1 MKKKLALILA
11 LVLVLALFAGCGG
24 TNAGNTGNNA
34 ANSTPESS
42 NAANSTDEVE
52 ATPTEEPSP
61 YNYAAGKYEVNQAG
75 YPTEKYV
82 YELPLSTTGESF
94 TKWTTCYTPQFI
106 PEDGW
111 GAIET
116 WAGVREMTG
125 VTIEY
130 DVVPSD
136 TRKQNFSV
144 LLASDALEDIMDQA
158 TYFYSGTPLQAIS
171 EGYFVNLIDYTDYM
185 PCYLYEAY
193 TRSLNSR
200 DVMDR
205 VYYDDQTMVS
215 MTGMIVE
222 PAPGMGLVV
231 RQDWMD
237 DLGLGKAADITTYD
251 ELTDLLTAYKTLDS
265 NCFPMWIHDTI
276 EIATTTF
283 SGFNTM
289 MYAKTMTYIR
299 VVDNKVEF
307 CGTTNDDRDAMTLLN
322 SWYSKGF
329 IDPNYTTHTSSFD
342 STPLTSN
349 GLVGVMPVPPAS
361 IGTMETTNIDPDCR
375 WEAIPVTKKT
385 DDQILQYGHKPGNF
399 HYGSASISTT
409 CDNIPLAVT
418 WLDWWMSEQ
427 GSEWTSWGPEGL
439 MWEYNEA
446 GQRQLTDFILNHEAG
461 MAWAMCLYGCNGLV
475 EFCLQIHKRN
485 YAYPGG
491 ERFLQVFDT
500 WTVTD
505 YEGAYDW
512 PSGVKLND
520 EQSAEANNI
529 MTDVNTF
536 FAENYITFI
545 DGSRSLTEWDSFQ
558 KELSDFGLK
567 RVIEI
572 YQEAYDAYN
581 A

>member
-193 TRSLNSR
+193 TRS
-200 DVMDR
+200 
-205 VYYDDQTMVS
+205 
-215 MTGMIVE
+215 
-222 PAPGMGLVV
+222 P
-231 RQDWMD
+231 
-237 DLGLGKAADITTYD
+237 
-251 ELTDLLTAYKTLDS
+251 
-265 NCFPMWIHDTI
+265 
-276 EIATTTF
+276 
-283 SGFNTM
+283 
-289 MYAKTMTYIR
+289 
-299 VVDNKVEF
+299 
-307 CGTTNDDRDAMTLLN
+307 
-322 SWYSKGF
+322 
-329 IDPNYTTHTSSFD
+329 
-342 STPLTSN
+342 
-349 GLVGVMPVPPAS
+349 
-361 IGTMETTNIDPDCR
+361 
-375 WEAIPVTKKT
+375 
-385 DDQILQYGHKPGNF
+385 
-399 HYGSASISTT
+399 
-409 CDNIPLAVT
+409 
-418 WLDWWMSEQ
+418 
-427 GSEWTSWGPEGL
+427 
-439 MWEYNEA
+439 
-446 GQRQLTDFILNHEAG
+446 
-461 MAWAMCLYGCNGLV
+461 
-475 EFCLQIHKRN
+475 
-485 YAYPGG
+485 
-491 ERFLQVFDT
+491 
-500 WTVTD
+500 
-505 YEGAYDW
+505 
-512 PSGVKLND
+512 
-520 EQSAEANNI
+520 
-529 MTDVNTF
+529 
-536 FAENYITFI
+536 
-545 DGSRSLTEWDSFQ
+545 
-558 KELSDFGLK
+558 
-567 RVIEI
+567 
-572 YQEAYDAYN
+572 
-581 A
+581 